1 MAASNVGRWI
11 CFELDGMWLERRL
24 VASNVV
30 DDPAVELSKDSP
42 VGQALLHARAGDEI
56 AVPVPAGAVTIT
68 VRSIEEGE
76 PCHDERH

>member
-1 MAASNVGRWI
+1 MAANNVGRWI
-11 CFELDGMWLERRL
+11 RFDLDGMRLERRL
-24 VASNVV
+24 VETSVV

-42 VGQALLHARAGDEI
+42 VGRALLHARAGDEI

-76 PCHDERH
+76 TCHDERH